1 MINTVF
7 GETMQTLYTS
17 LTTPYGRI
25 ILMIAYQKNVELALT
40 FAQPWE
46 NPNHLTAVNPFSQV
60 PALVWENGEVVTETP
75 LIIHAI
81 APEVLTDNSSYNLP
95 RIAKALG
102 ILSQG
107 VRAYSTELFG
117 KGVSHPFVGRSQ
129 SVLQDTLPKL
139 PILSADSDEWG
150 DKILLCALA
159 WIAFRLPECFAH
171 LSPEN
176 QQAVKAFEQSD
187 VMQKTSS
194 DALQLQPKK
203 VSDL

>member
-1 MINTVF
+1 
-7 GETMQTLYTS
+7 MQTLYTS
-17 LTTPYGRI
+17 PTTPYGRI

-117 KGVSHPFVGRSQ
+117 KGVSHP
-129 SVLQDTLPKL
+129 L
-139 PILSADSDEWG
+139 WG
-150 DKILLCALA
+150 VRKAYYKTPCPNCLFCLL
-159 WIAFRLPECFAH
+159 IAMNGAIRFYCVRWRG
-171 LSPEN
+171 
-176 QQAVKAFEQSD
+176 
-187 VMQKTSS
+187 
-194 DALQLQPKK
+194 
-203 VSDL
+203 